1 MDHETTVPSF
11 FASVSRGERDR
22 DLSVVQTLKE
32 RQNLHKI
39 LEWKAEF
46 ADRGEKLAQQRLN
59 EAEADVEVKHLEM
72 RNYDTALYEINQDF
86 ESQRLHNGRI
96 NGLIRLEGRR

>member
-22 DLSVVQTLKE
+22 DLSVVQTKKE

-39 LEWKAEF
+39 LERKAEF
-46 ADRGEKLAQQRLN
+46 ADREEKLAQQRLN
-59 EAEADVEVKHLEM
+59 EAEADVEVKHLEK
-72 RNYDTALYEINQDF
+72 RNYDIALYEINQDF
-86 ESQRLHNGRI
+86 ESQQLHNGRI